1 MVTYENE
8 NGKQVTKSNFV
19 LFKNKN
25 LVPELF
31 TTENLMLS
39 NNIAD
44 SGNLQKLV
52 EKNVYLKG
60 GYKVYKHSK

>member
-1 MVTYENE
+1 MVTYKNE

-39 NNIAD
+39 NNIVD

-52 EKNVYLKG
+52 EKKCV
-60 GYKVYKHSK
+60 S